1 MQERR
6 EGRLA
11 VKLAA
16 ILEGYASG
24 AEDEFKTTMTAMAAQ
39 LVQVSYGEMMLHLI
53 GFMYEKQAL
62 EFMTD
67 PVAGMGT
74 WADLGVRSHMVGML
88 QCSAVQ
94 CNAVPCNA
102 TQYNTIR
109 CMPLEKTPNASLDF
123 KALVSLVTQPTTR
136 PADPVVEIFL
146 PTVAFQNSWRR
157 RSLTRGAVGA
167 KGEATVDADGG
178 GERGVQ
184 GVQRLSRGG
193 GGGEGQRERGGGERG
208 SHEAPEGHASPL
220 PGGKEAYTHF
230 FLFEPSPQPSLLVL
244 ATLTAAVTRAC
255 IDVFTLVFSS
265 PSL

>member
-74 WADLGVRSHMVGML
+74 WADLGVRTNMVGML
-88 QCSAVQ
+88 QCSAVHCSAVQCSAMQ
-94 CNAVPCNA
+94 CNTIQHYTMHA
-102 TQYNTIR
+102 T
-109 CMPLEKTPNASLDF
+109 
-123 KALVSLVTQPTTR
+123 
-136 PADPVVEIFL
+136 
-146 PTVAFQNSWRR
+146 
-157 RSLTRGAVGA
+157 
-167 KGEATVDADGG
+167 
-178 GERGVQ
+178 
-184 GVQRLSRGG
+184 
-193 GGGEGQRERGGGERG
+193 
-208 SHEAPEGHASPL
+208 
-220 PGGKEAYTHF
+220 
-230 FLFEPSPQPSLLVL
+230 
-244 ATLTAAVTRAC
+244 
-255 IDVFTLVFSS
+255 
-265 PSL
+265 